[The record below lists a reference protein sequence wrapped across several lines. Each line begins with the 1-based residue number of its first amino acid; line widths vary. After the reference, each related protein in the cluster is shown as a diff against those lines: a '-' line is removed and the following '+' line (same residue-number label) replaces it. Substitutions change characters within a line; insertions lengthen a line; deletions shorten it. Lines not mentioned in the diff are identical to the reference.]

1 MSRNKD
7 RLGPGGST
15 PEAAS
20 PPVATMDSNVF
31 SFVTPTEFVD
41 LPSQGRHY
49 SSDHPLY
56 NQKTIEIKQMTAK
69 EEDILTSL
77 TLLQNGVALER
88 LLESI
93 IVDKTIDPKSLLVGD
108 RNAIVISAR
117 VSGYGNVYR
126 TQITCPQCITEQQH
140 AFNLNDASL
149 RSTADIM
156 GDLPEGV
163 TINDHGHFSVTLP
176 KSQLNIVL
184 RLLTGTDED
193 KLTNQIEKN
202 RKQNAERLVTTQLE
216 HMIASVNGN
225 NTREAIEYVSH
236 NLPSSDSSFLRKVY
250 KAIVPNIDLKLQ
262 FNCENCSHSED
273 MEVPLTAE
281 FFWSEQ

>member
-7 RLGPGGST
+7 RLGTGDST
-15 PEAAS
+15 PQAAS
-20 PPVATMDSNVF
+20 PPVAAMDSGIF
-31 SFVTPTEFVD
+31 SFVAPTEFVS

-49 SSDHPLY
+49 SSDHPLF
-56 NQKTIEIKQMTAK
+56 NQETIEIKQMTAK
-69 EEDILTSL
+69 EEDILTSM

-93 IVDKTIDPKSLLVGD
+93 IVDKSINPKSLLVGD

-126 TQITCPQCITEQQH
+126 TQITCPQCITEQKH
-140 AFNLNDASL
+140 AFNLNDAKL
-149 RSTADIM
+149 RSASEIIN
-156 GDLPEGV
+156 DLPEGV
-163 TINDHGHFSVTLP
+163 SINDNGHFSVVLP
-176 KSQLNIVL
+176 KSQLNVVL

-193 KLTNQIEKN
+193 KLTSRIEKN
-202 RKQNAERLVTTQLE
+202 RKQNTERLVTTQLE

-225 NTREAIEYVSH
+225 STQEAIEYVSH
-236 NLPSSDSSFLRKVY
+236 NLPSADSSFLRKVY
-250 KAIVPNIDLKLQ
+250 KAIVPNIDLTLK

-281 FFWSEQ
+281 FFWPEQ